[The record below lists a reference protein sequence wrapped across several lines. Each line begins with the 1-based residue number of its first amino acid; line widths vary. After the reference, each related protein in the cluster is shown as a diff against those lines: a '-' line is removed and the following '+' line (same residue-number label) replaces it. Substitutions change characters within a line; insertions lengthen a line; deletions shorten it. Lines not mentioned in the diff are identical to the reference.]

1 MQAIAELFS
10 IVPNPMIL
18 VDAQG
23 LIVLANEHTC
33 ALFGYQPGRLTG
45 KPVTLLMSQRYRE
58 MHPEPM
64 EAFLQSPD
72 FQEMGVGMEVS
83 VCASDGT
90 EFPVEMSLS
99 PYGGKSGAYTLATI
113 RAIPMGKTTETR
125 MRHLNC
131 VLAMQSRIH
140 ALIVRVHDREELFR
154 EACRIAVEV
163 GTFCMAW
170 IGMLDASRS
179 ELEVLARF
187 GAHAGEHLGAIVS
200 KGRMLEGP
208 FGTAIR
214 ENRPIWVQDYH
225 NDPLIT
231 TQDEATVRFGW
242 NSMAILPLHRKGVP
256 VGVLALY
263 AGQMGALD
271 GEEKSLLS
279 ELAANLSFAIDHLEK
294 EEMLEHLANCD
305 ALTGLPNRA
314 RFLKQVTHSLHAAS
328 AAGHMLA
335 VLELDLERFKNIND
349 SLGHTAGDGIL
360 KQVATWLTLEVGDSN
375 LLARMDADHFAI
387 VIPKLEREG
396 DVAVLVER
404 WMNTLRDQSFE
415 VDENTFRISA
425 KVGISMYPDDGAD
438 AGTLFNHA
446 EAALK
451 QAKLSRNRY
460 LFHTPQMTEMMAGK
474 FLLENQLRRALDKQ
488 QFVLHYQ
495 PKVSATTGVLR
506 GAEAL
511 IRWNDP
517 RTGLVPPDR
526 FIPLLEETGLIYE
539 AGRWALGKAMEDAS
553 RWRRLGL
560 PAVQIAV
567 NVSPLQLRNR
577 KFIRDIEWAVGNCPG
592 AGAALELEITESMI
606 MEDLEFSIATL
617 RRIRAMGVSI
627 AIDDFGTGFSSL
639 SCLSK
644 LPLDTLKI
652 DRSFVMDLTENPDR
666 LAQVSAIVT
675 LAHSMNLNTV
685 AEGVETEDQA
695 RLLRMLGCDEMQG
708 FLFSRPL
715 PCEVFEANYLA
726 MASTGSLV
734 SKPHDLSVERKVDN
748 LRAM

>member
-1 MQAIAELFS
+1 MQAIAEFFS

-45 KPVTLLMSQRYRE
+45 KPVTLLMSQRYCE
-58 MHPEPM
+58 MHPGHM
-64 EAFLQSPD
+64 DAFLQSPD

-83 VCASDGT
+83 ACASDGT
-90 EFPVEMSLS
+90 EFPVEISLN
-99 PYGGKSGAYTLATI
+99 PYGAENGAYTLATI
-113 RAIPMGKTTETR
+113 RAIPMGETTETR
-125 MRHLNC
+125 MRHLNR
-131 VLAMQSRIH
+131 VLAMQSRIN

-154 EACRIAVEV
+154 ETCRIAVEV

-187 GAHAGEHLGAIVS
+187 GAHAEEHLGAVRS
-200 KGRMLEGP
+200 KVRVLKGP
-208 FGTAIR
+208 FGMAIH
-214 ENRPIWVQDYH
+214 ENRPLWIQDYH
-225 NDPLIT
+225 NHPLIT
-231 TQDEATVRFGW
+231 AQDEVEARFGW
-242 NSMAILPLHRKGVP
+242 NSMAILPLQGKGFP
-256 VGVLALY
+256 VGVVALY
-263 AGQMGALD
+263 ASQMDALD

-294 EEMLEHLANCD
+294 EEMLAHLANCD

-314 RFLKQVTHSLHAAS
+314 RFLQQVTYSLQAAA

-349 SLGHTAGDGIL
+349 SLGRTAGDAIL
-360 KQVATWLTLEVGDSN
+360 KQVAAWLTLEVGDSN

-387 VIPKLEREG
+387 VIPKLEHEG

-415 VDENTFRISA
+415 VGENTFRISA

-451 QAKLSRNRY
+451 QAKSSRNRY

-495 PKVSATTGVLR
+495 PKVSARGGALR

-560 PAVQIAV
+560 PAIQISV
-567 NVSPLQLRNR
+567 NVSPLQLRNP
-577 KFIRDIEWAVGNCPG
+577 KFIRDIEWAIGSHPG
-592 AGAALELEITESMI
+592 AGAALQLEITEGMI

-617 RRIRAMGVSI
+617 QRIRAMGVSI

-652 DRSFVMDLTENPDR
+652 DRSFVMDLIENPDR

-675 LAHSMNLNTV
+675 LAHSMNLNVV
-685 AEGVETEDQA
+685 AEGVETEDQSS
-695 RLLRMLGCDEMQG
+695 LLRMLGCDEMQG

-715 PCEVFEANYLA
+715 PCEIFEANYLA
-726 MASTGSLV
+726 LASKRPLASKAHGPSLGQMFD
-734 SKPHDLSVERKVDN
+734 KLHTL
-748 LRAM
+748 